1 MKAKFGSI
9 LMFLGTALIFGA
21 LALFL
26 YNQQQS
32 DTAGEAARELMPQLI
47 QQIQEE
53 AAQLPA
59 PGSTEPTID
68 LPEIYLDESDFV
80 MTEVEIDGRM
90 YIGYLSI
97 PELELE
103 LPVLSEWS
111 YPSLQIAPC
120 RYYGTVKG
128 GDLVL
133 MAHNY
138 DKHFGRIS
146 KLSEGDSVLFVDMD
160 GQATAYEVIARD
172 VLDPNAVEEMTAG
185 LYDLTLFTCTYG
197 GEKRVTVYCDM
208 A

>member
-26 YNQQQS
+26 YNQEES
-32 DTAGEAARELMPQLI
+32 NTAGQAAQALMPQLI
-47 QQIQEE
+47 EE
-53 AAQLPA
+53 IRMDTGAVPD
-59 PGSTEPTID
+59 STMPTFEV
-68 LPEIYLDESDFV
+68 PEIYLDESDFV

-97 PELELE
+97 PELKLE
-103 LPVLSEWS
+103 LPILSDWS
-111 YPSLQIAPC
+111 YPSLQVAPC
-120 RYYGTVKG
+120 RYFGTVKG
-128 GDLVL
+128 GNLVL

-146 KLSEGDSVLFVDMD
+146 KLREGDSVVFVDMD
-160 GQATAYEVIARD
+160 GGTTAYEVVARD
-172 VLDPNAVEEMTAG
+172 VLDPSAVEEMTAG
-185 LYDLTLFTCTYG
+185 DYDLALFTCTYG

>member
-160 GQATAYEVIARD
+160 GETTVYEVIARD

>member
-26 YNQQQS
+26 YNQEES
-32 DTAGEAARELMPQLI
+32 NTAGQAAQALMPQLI
-47 QQIQEE
+47 EE
-53 AAQLPA
+53 IRMDTGAVQD
-59 PGSTEPTID
+59 STMPTFEV
-68 LPEIYLDESDFV
+68 PEIYLDESDFV

-97 PELELE
+97 PELKLE
-103 LPVLSEWS
+103 LPILSDWS
-111 YPSLQIAPC
+111 YPSLQVAPC
-120 RYYGTVKG
+120 RYFGTVKG
-128 GDLVL
+128 GNLVL

-146 KLSEGDSVLFVDMD
+146 KLREGDSVVFVDMD
-160 GQATAYEVIARD
+160 GGTTAYEVVARD
-172 VLDPNAVEEMTAG
+172 VLDPSAVEEMTAG
-185 LYDLTLFTCTYG
+185 DYDLALFTCTYG

>member
-1 MKAKFGSI
+1 
-9 LMFLGTALIFGA
+9 MFLGAALIFGA

-26 YNQQQS
+26 RNQEES
-32 DTAGEAARELMPQLI
+32 NTAGLAAQELMPQLI
-47 QQIQEE
+47 QQIQVEAE
-53 AAQLPA
+53 AAA
-59 PGSTEPTID
+59 PDSTEPTIE

-97 PELELE
+97 PSLGLE

-111 YPSLQIAPC
+111 YNSLQVAPC
-120 RYYGTVKG
+120 RYFGTVKG
-128 GDLVL
+128 GNLVL

-146 KLSEGDSVLFVDMD
+146 KLGEGDSVIFVDMD
-160 GQATAYEVIARD
+160 GDTTAYKVIARD

>member
-1 MKAKFGSI
+1 
-9 LMFLGTALIFGA
+9 MFLGTALIFGA

-160 GQATAYEVIARD
+160 GETTVYEVIARD